1 MDLKKEC
8 IGIEIDLINDYLN
21 KALDND
27 LLLEVVVSALRE
39 LKEDPNLHI
48 SQAMARG
55 FYEWVK

>member
-1 MDLKKEC
+1 VDLKKEG

-39 LKEDPNLHI
+39 LKEDPSLQIYH
-48 SQAMARG
+48 AMKLG